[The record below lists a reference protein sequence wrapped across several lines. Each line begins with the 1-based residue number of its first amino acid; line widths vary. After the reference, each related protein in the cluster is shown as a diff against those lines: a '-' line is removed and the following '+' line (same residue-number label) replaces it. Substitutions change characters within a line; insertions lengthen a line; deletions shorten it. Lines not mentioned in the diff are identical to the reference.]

1 MQNILRPLVVIVVEI
16 EQDGGGRTGGGRCY
30 LKLKIKV
37 IFLVWG
43 RVVLVNLDMGRVY
56 FYLTRLPLNFE
67 GCLKEES
74 NLFPKV
80 LGTP

>member
-1 MQNILRPLVVIVVEI
+1 MRPLVVEI
-16 EQDGGGRTGGGRCY
+16 EQDRGGRTGGGRCY

-56 FYLTRLPLNFE
+56 FYLTRLPLKFE
-67 GCLKEES
+67 GCFRGEES